1 MQQVHLGE
9 SDVDWGETSDSSETN
24 TPLVVAFS
32 GGLNVKCHQP
42 YPLNYCCY
50 LLFTCAQKAR
60 LLVCLCTQLVHSD
73 QVGTILPS
81 GVLRCH

>member
-32 GGLNVKCHQP
+32 GGLNP
-42 YPLNYCCY
+42 INYCCY

-73 QVGTILPS
+73 QVGTILPF

>member
-50 LLFTCAQKAR
+50 LLFSSVQGR
-60 LLVCLCTQLVHSD
+60 LGCWCVSVLNLSTVTRV
-73 QVGTILPS
+73 VPS
-81 GVLRCH
+81 SPVVS